1 MLVNIA
7 AILSGKA
14 PASKTIVVA
23 IIILF
28 ERIGQ
33 YDGAVSPILCAWRQ
47 SAVDSG
53 RLGRW
58 WWWWTMANKNKSLA
72 SESNGG
78 VFVGTNLR
86 WVTLGGVFHLVLE
99 LNYLK
104 KSFLA

>member
-1 MLVNIA
+1 M
-7 AILSGKA
+7 
-14 PASKTIVVA
+14 VA

-33 YDGAVSPILCAWRQ
+33 YDGAVSPILCAWRR

-53 RLGRW
+53 L
-58 WWWWTMANKNKSLA
+58 MANKNKSLA
-72 SESNGG
+72 SESDGD

-86 WVTLGGVFHLVLE
+86 WVTLGGVFHLVPE

-104 KSFLA
+104 KSVLAWVRNLKLF